1 MSLFYVYTPYMQ
13 SRAGSSSLSLVER
26 DNPTKLLLEWATSK
40 GTGPDERWNEDGLLV
55 VGGQDTL
62 LLGVLDGVSSLEP
75 ARVVNGGHYAS
86 KHATMSLCD
95 SFVQGERDLMAM
107 LVRANDAVR
116 DVSADQG
123 VDFQDPTQLLA
134 TTATLL
140 LIDFASRTLR
150 YAHLGD
156 SALMLKHHDRPW
168 ERATGNK
175 VALFEGRAINL
186 ALSANPENPAL
197 AFLDPDGAARQML
210 AENRHHQNAPGG
222 NGYGVLNGCDNSQ
235 LQPYI
240 ERSENPI
247 PLDEIERFALL
258 SDGATL
264 TTREGEGIERGH
276 LFDRLLFQHGVDFYL
291 ERIREMENYDSALKR
306 FPRVKVHDDATI
318 IIGKR
323 STGP

>member
-1 MSLFYVYTPYMQ
+1 MQ
-13 SRAGSSSLSLVER
+13 GRAGSSSLSLVER
-26 DNPTKLLLEWATSK
+26 DNPSRLLLEWATSK

-55 VGGQDTL
+55 AGGQDTL

-75 ARVVNGGHYAS
+75 ARVVNAGHYAS
-86 KHATMSLCD
+86 KHATLSLCD
-95 SFVQGERDLMAM
+95 SFIQGERDLAAM
-107 LVRANDAVR
+107 LMRANDAVR
-116 DVSADQG
+116 DVSTEQG
-123 VDFQDPTQLLA
+123 VESRDPAQSLA

-140 LIDFASRTLR
+140 LIDYASRTLH

-156 SALMLKHHDRPW
+156 SAFMLKYHDRHW

-175 VALFEGRAINL
+175 VAQFEREAINL
-186 ALSANPENPAL
+186 ALSANPENPAVV
-197 AFLDPDGAARQML
+197 FQNPTSAARQML
-210 AENRHHQNAPGG
+210 DECRRHQNAPGG
-222 NGYGVLNGCDNSQ
+222 SGYGVLNGCDNAQ

-240 ERSENPI
+240 EQSENPI

-276 LFDRLLFQHGVDFYL
+276 LFDRLLFQHGVEFYL
-291 ERIREMENYDSALKR
+291 ERIREMENYDPTLKR
-306 FPRVKVHDDATI
+306 FPRLKVHDDATI

-323 STGP
+323 SV

>member
-1 MSLFYVYTPYMQ
+1 MSLFYVYTSYMQ

-26 DNPTKLLLEWATSK
+26 GNPARLLLEWATSK

-55 VGGQDTL
+55 AGDKDAL

-86 KHATMSLCD
+86 KHATLSLCD
-95 SFVQGERDLMAM
+95 SFIQGERDLAAM
-107 LVRANDAVR
+107 MLRANDAVR
-116 DVSADQG
+116 DVSAEHG

-140 LIDFASRTLR
+140 LIDFTSHTLS
-150 YAHLGD
+150 YVHLGD
-156 SALMLKHHDRPW
+156 CALMLKYYDRPW

-175 VALFEGRAINL
+175 MAQFESAAINL
-186 ALSANPENPAL
+186 ALSANPENPAA
-197 AFLDPDGAARQML
+197 AFMDPSGAARQML
-210 AENRHHQNAPGG
+210 AENRRHQNAPGG
-222 NGYGVLNGCDNSQ
+222 SGYGVLNGCENAR

-240 ERSENPI
+240 ERSEEPVL
-247 PLDEIERFALL
+247 LDEIERFALL

-276 LFDRLLFQHGVDFYL
+276 LFDRLLFQHGVEFYL
-291 ERIREMENYDSALKR
+291 ERIREMENYDSTLKR

-323 STGP
+323 ST

>member
-1 MSLFYVYTPYMQ
+1 MSLFYIYTPYMQ

-26 DNPTKLLLEWATSK
+26 DNPMRLLLEWATSR
-40 GTGPDERWNEDGLLV
+40 GTGPDERRNEDGLLV
-55 VGGQDTL
+55 AGDQDTL

-86 KHATMSLCD
+86 KHATLSLCD
-95 SFVQGERDLMAM
+95 SFIQGKRDLAAM
-107 LVRANDAVR
+107 VLRANDAVR
-116 DVSADQG
+116 DVSAEHG
-123 VDFQDPTQLLA
+123 IDFRDPAQLLA
-134 TTATLL
+134 STATLL
-140 LIDFASRTLR
+140 LIDFSSRTMN
-150 YAHLGD
+150 YGHIGD
-156 SALMLKHHDRPW
+156 SALMLKYHDKPW
-168 ERATGNK
+168 ERATTNK
-175 VALFEGRAINL
+175 LAQFESEAINV
-186 ALSANPENPAL
+186 ALSASPENPAI
-197 AFLDPDGAARQML
+197 AFQDPSSAARRML
-210 AENRHHQNAPGG
+210 AENRRHQNAPGG
-222 NGYGVLNGCDNSQ
+222 SGYGVLNGCDNAL

-276 LFDRLLFQHGVDFYL
+276 LFDLLLFQHGVEFYL
-291 ERIREMENYDSALKR
+291 ERIREMENYDSTLKR

-323 STGP
+323 SG